1 MQNALP
7 EAAHDPCTQELD
19 DKRTDTGL
27 HISMRALLGI
37 IAGLLVAEAVK
48 ACVLAVT
55 AGAASEPTTWLNAA
69 VALAGTL
76 FITRVVVDN
85 FLYYA
90 DPDILTGF
98 DDYPTRVT
106 LIVLDLIS
114 YAACY
119 AIVARITISADT
131 LVLTTAAVRWSVTY
145 ATVVELSHAVW
156 CSIALRCLHIEHAT
170 DRETR
175 QPWLRVW
182 LLTSAVSFAI
192 GLGLS
197 LAAWYAFWPGRDV
210 LPAWLALS
218 ALVVSLFSVATY
230 LCVMRKQYLRRR
242 PL

>member
-1 MQNALP
+1 
-7 EAAHDPCTQELD
+7 
-19 DKRTDTGL
+19 
-27 HISMRALLGI
+27 MRALLGI

-48 ACVLAVT
+48 ACVLAATV
-55 AGAASEPTTWLNAA
+55 GAASDPRTWANAA
-69 VALAGTL
+69 LAVAGTI
-76 FITRVVVDN
+76 FVTRVVIDN

-90 DPDILTGF
+90 DPDVLTGL

-119 AIVARITISADT
+119 AIVARITISPDVP
-131 LVLTTAAVRWSVTY
+131 VLTTAAVRWSVTY
-145 ATVVELSHAVW
+145 ATAVELSHAAW
-156 CSIALRCLHIEHAT
+156 CLIALRCLHMEHAT

-175 QPWLRVW
+175 QPWLRAW
-182 LLTSAVSFAI
+182 LLISGVSSAI

-197 LAAWYAFWPGRDV
+197 LAAWCAFWPGRDV
-210 LPAWLALS
+210 LSVWLSLAALVMSLLS
-218 ALVVSLFSVATY
+218 AVAY